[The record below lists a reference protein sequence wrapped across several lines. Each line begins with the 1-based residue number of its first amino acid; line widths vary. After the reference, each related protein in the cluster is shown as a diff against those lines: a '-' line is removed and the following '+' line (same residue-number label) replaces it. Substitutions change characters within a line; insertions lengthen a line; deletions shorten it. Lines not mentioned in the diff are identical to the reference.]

1 MNTVLNATTPTGAGW
16 NNTDTRLVRLLI
28 IMSVT
33 FALMPS
39 NLSWGTPD
47 PEGNYA
53 EGSLFL
59 QVEFG
64 SVFLLGAWLAWRNRG
79 WSLRHV
85 LRLNPLLVVMILYCF
100 ASMLW
105 SAYPIVTLKR
115 SVELMGL
122 TLVGIAIS
130 PPVASKQQL
139 LRTLL
144 GTLMGLM
151 VISFFVALLLP
162 SIGVDYELGG
172 AWRGILSQ
180 KNALGAIAG
189 LSVML
194 WLKES
199 LADNIPR
206 PLCYL
211 GILFC
216 LFMLVMAKSST
227 SILVALLGSAIFLL
241 LRRRYMSAATS
252 RQVFLAL
259 LFVVLLG
266 LYLFYLA
273 DGRLPDMDELISPI
287 TGLFNKGSD
296 LTGRTDI
303 WNLVGLEITRH
314 IAFGI
319 GYGAFWLGE
328 GSRSQ
333 FIIDALHWIP
343 LQAHNG
349 YLDIVNELGVVGF
362 VIMLGVF
369 LVHMRNLL
377 KMTAVDREEA
387 AVHWALLFLIL
398 ISNLSESEMFRGI
411 LFQNIL
417 LLYSITAVSARLTMH
432 RVEMTAVAS

>member
-1 MNTVLNATTPTGAGW
+1 MAPPATGLRDSNT
-16 NNTDTRLVRLLI
+16 RMVRLLI
-28 IMSVT
+28 IMSVV
-33 FALMPS
+33 FALLPPNLKWGNPEPS
-39 NLSWGTPD
+39 GS
-47 PEGNYA
+47 YA
-53 EGSLFL
+53 EGSLIL
-59 QVEFG
+59 QTEFG
-64 SVFLLGAWLAWRNRG
+64 SVFLIGAWLAWRNRS
-79 WSLRHV
+79 WSLRHA
-85 LRLNPLLVVMILYCF
+85 LHLNPMLLVMILYCLT
-100 ASMLW
+100 SMLW
-105 SAYPIVTLKR
+105 SPYPIVTLKR

-130 PPVASKQQL
+130 PPVAAKEQL

-151 VISFFVALLLP
+151 AISFFVALLLP

-172 AWRGILSQ
+172 AWRGILPQ

-189 LSVML
+189 LCVML

-199 LADNIPR
+199 LSTTISR

-211 GILFC
+211 GMLFS

-227 SILVALLGSAIFLL
+227 AILVALLGCAIFLL
-241 LRRRYMSAATS
+241 LRRRYIGAATS
-252 RQVFLAL
+252 RRL
-259 LFVVLLG
+259 LLG
-266 LYLFYLA
+266 LLFIALLGLHIFYVTN
-273 DGRLPDMDELISPI
+273 GRLPEVDELISPI
-287 TGLFNKGSD
+287 TGLFNKGPD

-303 WNLVGLEITRH
+303 WNLVGLEIMRH
-314 IAFGI
+314 VTFGI

-343 LQAHNG
+343 LQAHNA
-349 YLDIVNELGVVGF
+349 YLDIVNELGVVGLGIIF
-362 VIMLGVF
+362 GVF
-369 LVHMRNLL
+369 LVHMRNLI

-387 AVHWALLFLIL
+387 ALHWAVLLLIL

-417 LLYSITAVSARLTMH
+417 LLYSFTAVSARLTLQ
-432 RVEMTAVAS
+432 RVDMAAES